1 MCFVSDPLLAEYMD
15 GQQMTVTVMLNHTF
29 HVHGLAIRSLS
40 LQTLQYPRWV
50 DDKVGEISH
59 FACYCVSLTM
69 LLLLRMHQI
78 NQTIHYNVQ

>member
-15 GQQMTVTVMLNHTF
+15 GQQMAVTVMLNHTF
-29 HVHGLAIRSLS
+29 HVS
-40 LQTLQYPRWV
+40 LQTLQYPRWM

-59 FACYCVSLTM
+59 IACYCVSLTM